1 MLMYMH
7 KLCVKC
13 HSCEF
18 FDCLDRE
25 FLNREISTKARA
37 DLSGKF
43 APREINPLYDTLSTS
58 MKINNHRKLQAELQG
73 VSESDSAFCPTS
85 NFFLHCY

>member
-13 HSCEF
+13 HSRKF

-58 MKINNHRKLQAELQG
+58 MNINNHGKLQAELQG
-73 VSESDSAFCPTS
+73 VSESDFAFCPTS